1 MKDYILIT
9 DNTCDLDDSYYSEHN
24 IPVTV
29 LPYSINDVVYGIDKS
44 MSLPDFYNAMRDKIM
59 PTTMACNPDSYSTTF
74 EKYLCEGKD
83 VIHLAFSSALSS
95 SYGNAILAADELI
108 EKYPD
113 RQIKIIDSLCA
124 SCGEGL
130 LLYRAVREM
139 ENGATFDELV
149 NFIEDNKMKICHYFT
164 VDDLNHLYRG
174 GRVSKSTAVVGSII
188 NIKPILHV
196 DNEGHLIPVGNSRG
210 RKKSLL
216 TLVDYM
222 EKITADYEGDNDVVM
237 ISHGDCEEDAKFVA
251 SEIKKRFGTKEVI
264 ISYVSQTIGAHAG
277 PGVISI
283 FFMGNHR

>member
-1 MKDYILIT
+1 
-9 DNTCDLDDSYYSEHN
+9 
-24 IPVTV
+24 
-29 LPYSINDVVYGIDKS
+29 
-44 MSLPDFYNAMRDKIM
+44 
-59 PTTMACNPDSYSTTF
+59 
-74 EKYLCEGKD
+74 
-83 VIHLAFSSALSS
+83 
-95 SYGNAILAADELI
+95 
-108 EKYPD
+108 
-113 RQIKIIDSLCA
+113 
-124 SCGEGL
+124 
-130 LLYRAVREM
+130 
-139 ENGATFDELV
+139 
-149 NFIEDNKMKICHYFT
+149 MKICHYFT